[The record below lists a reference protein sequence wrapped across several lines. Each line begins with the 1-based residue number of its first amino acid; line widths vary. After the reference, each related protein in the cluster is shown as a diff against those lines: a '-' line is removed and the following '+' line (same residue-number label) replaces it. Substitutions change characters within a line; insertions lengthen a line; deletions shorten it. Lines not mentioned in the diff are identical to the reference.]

1 MVIIMKI
8 ISIAYDHEKRKSLP
22 RFEEYLAYIFCPGT
36 TVIGIW
42 VSFPDFRKSL
52 RKLKKNDESHFG
64 KLCQT
69 IGTFLNARWRFSTL
83 ILKKKIFK
91 VCLHSFAGLI
101 TFWTILKHFS
111 GMIEIHA
118 FYFMSCYISNAFA
131 IQSGYEIDIVSSKNL
146 RTMNALTRSLNIQS
160 HFWFKKCK

>member
-52 RKLKKNDESHFG
+52 RKLKKNNESNSG

-69 IGTFLNARWRFSTL
+69 IGTFLNARWRLGIL

-91 VCLHSFAGLI
+91 FCLHSIIGLI
-101 TFWTILKHFS
+101 TFWTILRHFS
-111 GMIEIHA
+111 RMIEIQA
-118 FYFMSCYISNAFA
+118 FYFMSCYITNAFA
-131 IQSGYEIDIVSSKNL
+131 IQSGYEIDIISLKNFCS
-146 RTMNALTRSLNIQS
+146 MNTLTRSLNIQS

>member
-1 MVIIMKI
+1 MRHFQIILKHYDLSGNVISVICLVFGFLTRFCTKPIDGFSGTQMVIIMKI

-52 RKLKKNDESHFG
+52 RKLKKNNESNSG

-69 IGTFLNARWRFSTL
+69 IGTFLNARWRLGIL
-83 ILKKKIFK
+83 ILKKKKSSNF
-91 VCLHSFAGLI
+91 VY
-101 TFWTILKHFS
+101 ILL
-111 GMIEIHA
+111 
-118 FYFMSCYISNAFA
+118 
-131 IQSGYEIDIVSSKNL
+131 QV
-146 RTMNALTRSLNIQS
+146 
-160 HFWFKKCK
+160 

>member
-1 MVIIMKI
+1 MVKVRLILAWKFKWDILNNFETLCYLSGNVISVICLVFGLLTRFCIKQIDGFFGTQMVIIMKI

-52 RKLKKNDESHFG
+52 RKLKKNDESNFG

-69 IGTFLNARWRFSTL
+69 IGNHFLY
-83 ILKKKIFK
+83 IF
-91 VCLHSFAGLI
+91 
-101 TFWTILKHFS
+101 
-111 GMIEIHA
+111 E
-118 FYFMSCYISNAFA
+118 
-131 IQSGYEIDIVSSKNL
+131 
-146 RTMNALTRSLNIQS
+146 R
-160 HFWFKKCK
+160 